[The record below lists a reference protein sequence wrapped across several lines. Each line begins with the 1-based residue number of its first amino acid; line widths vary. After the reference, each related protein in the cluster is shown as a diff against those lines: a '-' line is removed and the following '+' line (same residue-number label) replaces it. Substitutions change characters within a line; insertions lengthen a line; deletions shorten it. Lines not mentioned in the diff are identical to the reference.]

1 MCYDLVKSR
10 PYVQNLLHSKLR
22 RDRHY
27 EICHTLKKCIWKTP
41 DEVRAINRARE
52 QALEEYLIA
61 LADEANDVFNE
72 EDDDEKDSENA
83 EEL

>member
-1 MCYDLVKSR
+1 M
-10 PYVQNLLHSKLR
+10 QNLLHSSLR

-27 EICHTLKKCIWKTP
+27 EICHTLKKCVWKKP

-52 QALEEYLIA
+52 RALEEYLEK
-61 LADEANDVFNE
+61 LAEEANDVFS
-72 EDDDEKDSENA
+72 EKDDGENA